1 MKTSLKW
8 AFVLGFVG
16 FITSFGAHIVAA
28 NLPFYAEKVGIGLT
42 MIGVLI
48 AVYDFAEIL
57 AKPVFGGL
65 ADKKGMKKAMLA
77 GIILFTLASLMY
89 PFVSPKLL
97 VVVRFLQGLGAAA
110 LSAVSLAMVGTMYK
124 NNRGK
129 AYGIYNAIKGAGYVL
144 SPVIGGVI
152 VMKTN
157 FSGIFYATAGIG
169 VIGFF
174 IALTLPK
181 DKEKN
186 AEVFDDDDDFSIKS
200 LFSVFKN
207 KTLMPWFLIIVMNMF
222 FVGIL
227 FGFLPV
233 RIHELGYDAFH
244 TGLLVSVTT
253 ISYLLIQP
261 VAGWLADKFDPIV
274 TLRSGMLL
282 SCLTTT
288 KLYFCTLFYNLYNLP
303 LRPMKFFAF
312 IMAFLVLA
320 LSVMPCADA
329 GAAIYDGKAKSEI
342 TKTTDARGHTDADAC
357 SPFCY
362 CACCASFSINH
373 FIVSFNIIP
382 PNVSNPISSFLPADV
397 IEVALPV
404 WQPPQIV

>member
-16 FITSFGAHIVAA
+16 FITSFGAHIVAV

-77 GIILFTLASLMY
+77 GIILFILASLMY

-97 VVVRFLQGLGAAA
+97 IVVRFLQGLGAAA
-110 LSAVSLAMVGTMYK
+110 LSAVSLAMVGTLYK
-124 NNRGK
+124 ENKGK
-129 AYGIYNAIKGAGYVL
+129 AFGIYNAIKGAGYVV
-144 SPVIGGVI
+144 SPVIGGAI

-169 VIGFF
+169 IIGFLL
-174 IALTLPK
+174 ALTLPK
-181 DKEKN
+181 DKQKS
-186 AEVFDDDDDFSIKS
+186 AEAFDDDDDFSIKS

-207 KTLMPWFLIIVMNMF
+207 KTLMPWFLIIVINMF

-233 RIHELGYDAFH
+233 RIHDLGYDAFH

-261 VAGWLADKFDPIV
+261 VAGRLADKFNPII
-274 TLRSGMLL
+274 TLRIGMLL
-282 SCLTTT
+282 SCLTTAAIPFVIGVPLIIVCILAGIGIGT
-288 KLYFCTLFYNLYNLP
+288 VWTNSDALVSKLSAENAMGATMGVAGSFKELGDMIGP
-303 LRPMKFFAF
+303 LLMGAISQALGLKWGFVICAVLGFFALL
-312 IMAFLVLA
+312 ITMI
-320 LSVMPCADA
+320 
-329 GAAIYDGKAKSEI
+329 AAKKKS
-342 TKTTDARGHTDADAC
+342 T
-357 SPFCY
+357 
-362 CACCASFSINH
+362 
-373 FIVSFNIIP
+373 
-382 PNVSNPISSFLPADV
+382 IST
-397 IEVALPV
+397 E
-404 WQPPQIV
+404 